1 MITLG
6 ESLKSQEHI
15 FWNTT
20 NVDEKHLSMTFE
32 GLRIP
37 YSEFPNKLKNIGA
50 LNAGLCEFYYSEFT
64 FNKECNS
71 GELVMAPIP

>member
-1 MITLG
+1 
-6 ESLKSQEHI
+6 
-15 FWNTT
+15 
-20 NVDEKHLSMTFE
+20 MTFE

-50 LNAGLCEFYYSEFT
+50 LNAGLCEFYYSEFN